1 MNLMTMTTEQLQ
13 KIYLLS
19 DSELYE
25 DAVEFVKPHRETK
38 VSETQLSGLQN
49 AVGAGDYNEIFRYIK
64 NRLRRS
70 TTNAQLKNFY
80 EELRDYLQRLP
91 SKVEEA
97 GLVVIPE
104 NEDMTRAQRK
114 QVKEEIDL
122 YAYLLATEYI
132 QHLVAE
138 YDYQRNL

>member
-1 MNLMTMTTEQLQ
+1 MTMTTEQLH
-13 KIYLLS
+13 KICLIS

-25 DAVEFVKPHRETK
+25 NAVNFVELHRGAK
-38 VSETQLSGLQN
+38 VSKTQLSGLQN
-49 AVGAGDYNEIFRYIK
+49 AIGAGNSNEIFRYI
-64 NRLRRS
+64 NNQLGRS
-70 TTNAQLKNFY
+70 TTGAQLKNFY

-91 SKVEEA
+91 GKVQEA

-104 NEDMTRAQRK
+104 NMTRAQSRK
-114 QVKEEIDL
+114 VNEEINR

>member
-1 MNLMTMTTEQLQ
+1 MTMTTEQLQ
-13 KIYLLS
+13 KICLLS

-49 AVGAGDYNEIFRYIK
+49 AIGAGDYNEIFRYIK
-64 NRLRRS
+64 NRLERS
-70 TTNAQLKNFY
+70 TTSAQLKNFY

-97 GLVVIPE
+97 RLVVIP
-104 NEDMTRAQRK
+104 EDMTRAQSK
-114 QVKEEIDL
+114 QVKEEINF